1 MWENTGSF
9 LFVKDVTH
17 ELCVAANQFKSPSS
31 KVIAFLLKS
40 RDELR
45 IKYREVKY
53 QTKIAANDRRVV
65 RESRNNWRNRAFAAE
80 AELEALKKSAS

>member
-1 MWENTGSF
+1 MSIAI
-9 LFVKDVTH
+9 
-17 ELCVAANQFKSPSS
+17 AANQFKSPAS

-40 RDELR
+40 RGELR

-53 QTKIAANDRRVV
+53 QAKIADNDRRVV

-80 AELEALKKSAS
+80 AELEALKKSES